1 MKEYIGLVMG
11 FTAIAGGLGI
21 AIYAIWLSGKA
32 REMRHRERLA
42 LIEKG
47 LAPAISGDLEHGN
60 YGQGRSYRSRR
71 EGGIM
76 MICTGIGLMM
86 FFGLSSG
93 NWKSVWIGGFI
104 LMFGV
109 GNLIIALL
117 NERDDRAS
125 RRPTQRPGEPL

>member
-1 MKEYIGLVMG
+1 MKEYIGLAMG
-11 FTAIAGGLGI
+11 FSAIAGGLGI
-21 AIYAIWLSGKA
+21 AIYSVWLSGKA

-42 LIEKG
+42 MIEKG
-47 LAPAISGDLEHGN
+47 LAPATSGILD
-60 YGQGRSYRSRR
+60 GQGRGYRSRR
-71 EGGIM
+71 DGAIM

-93 NWKSVWIGGFI
+93 NWRNVWIGGLI

-117 NERDDRAS
+117 NERDARAS
-125 RRPTQRPGEPL
+125 RGPTPRPGEPL

>member
-1 MKEYIGLVMG
+1 MKEYIGLAMG

-21 AIYAIWLSGKA
+21 AIYAVWLSGKA
-32 REMRHRERLA
+32 RDMRHRERLA
-42 LIEKG
+42 MIEKG
-47 LAPAISGDLEHGN
+47 LAPASSGDLDLGHDRH
-60 YGQGRSYRSRR
+60 GRSYRSRR
-71 EGGIM
+71 DGGIM

-86 FFGLSSG
+86 FFGFSSG

-117 NERDDRAS
+117 NERDARAS
-125 RRPTQRPGEPL
+125 RRPPPVPGEPL

>member
-42 LIEKG
+42 MIEKG
-47 LAPAISGDLEHGN
+47 LAPATLGDTEHGHD
-60 YGQGRSYRSRR
+60 GQGRSYRSRR
-71 EGGIM
+71 DGGIT
-76 MICTGIGLMM
+76 MICTGIAMMM

-93 NWKSVWIGGFI
+93 NWRTVWIGGFI
-104 LMFGV
+104 AMFGV

-117 NERDDRAS
+117 NQRDDRAS
-125 RRPTQRPGEPL
+125 RPPTERPGEPL